1 VVIFDRDDDTWRSK
15 VDDGQKGHQ
24 TMIALV
30 VNIVFTV
37 AFFQVIRTAQARG
50 RNVMLVAV
58 VNYLVASPVCFL
70 LSYTQGNLSLSPET
84 LFWGT
89 VQGVCFIGTYYLLC
103 TSMSISGMAI
113 ATAILRLSVVIPV
126 LVSVFVWHEVPTVLQ
141 VVGILACVVSLP
153 LIGLKQSNDPQ
164 PITRSFLFLMV
175 LLFVGMGIA
184 NTSSKAFVEAGVPD
198 VQTTFVGV
206 LFGVAAIGGLLCF
219 LSPVW
224 RENLTGVRDGVVL
237 GLVNVVSIVTYLVAL
252 EELAGV
258 VVFPI
263 QASAGL
269 ILNTVFA
276 IWVWG
281 ERFSTRTMLGLAV
294 AVAGLVFVNLE

>member
-1 VVIFDRDDDTWRSK
+1 
-15 VDDGQKGHQ
+15 
-24 TMIALV
+24 MIALV
-30 VNIVFTV
+30 VNILFTV
-37 AFFQVIRTAQARG
+37 AFFHVIRSAQAKD
-50 RNVMLVAV
+50 RNVILVAV
-58 VNYLVASPVCFL
+58 VNYLVASPVCFF
-70 LSYTQGNLSLSPET
+70 LSYTQGNLSLSGDT
-84 LFWGT
+84 IFWGT

-126 LVSVFVWHEVPTVLQ
+126 LASIFAWGEIPTTYQ
-141 VVGILACVVSLP
+141 IVGIVACLVSLP
-153 LIGLKQSNDPQ
+153 LIGLRQSNDPQ
-164 PITRSFLFLMV
+164 PITRQFLYLMV

-184 NTSSKAFVEAGVPD
+184 NTSSKAFVEADVPD
-198 VQTTFVGV
+198 VQTTYVAV

-224 RENLTGVRDGVVL
+224 RENMTGVKDGVVL
-237 GLVNVVSIVTYLVAL
+237 GLVNVVSIVSYMIAL

-263 QASAGL
+263 QAAAGL

-276 IWVWG
+276 VWVWH
-281 ERFSTRTMLGLAV
+281 ERFSRRTMFGMGIALLGLI
-294 AVAGLVFVNLE
+294 FVNVE